1 MEKEKLARVET
12 WKKKKLGRN
21 RCGEKGKLG
30 KLKFWRLGKGKSHT
44 IKGDMK
50 NKEIWF
56 NQKKGIILEILTFL
70 KNVLNI

>member
-12 WKKKKLGRN
+12 WKKRN
-21 RCGEKGKLG
+21 WEKTDVGKRENQE